1 MTISEVS
8 EKYGLTPDTLRYYER
23 IGLIPPVPRTRSGL
37 RDYDESSCN
46 WIEFI
51 KCMRGAGLQIE
62 ALIEYVALYQQGDS
76 TIEARKNLL
85 IEQRKDLLE
94 KQAEIAA
101 TIDRLNYKIDNYEKI
116 WDKVLLQRT
125 AVKCR
130 PFCVV
135 LTALSALTNSG
146 FNGIME

>member
-46 WIEFI
+46 WIEFV

-62 ALIEYVALYQQGDS
+62 A
-76 TIEARKNLL
+76 L

-116 WDKVLLQRT
+116 CAKVI
-125 AVKCR
+125 K
-130 PFCVV
+130 
-135 LTALSALTNSG
+135 
-146 FNGIME
+146 

>member
-23 IGLIPPVPRTRSGL
+23 IGLIPPVPRTKSGL

-85 IEQRKDLLE
+85 E

-116 WDKVLLQRT
+116 CAKVI
-125 AVKCR
+125 K
-130 PFCVV
+130 
-135 LTALSALTNSG
+135 
-146 FNGIME
+146 

>member
-23 IGLIPPVPRTRSGL
+23 IGLIPPVPRTKSGL

-62 ALIEYVALYQQGDS
+62 ALIEYVALYQQGALS
-76 TIEARKNLL
+76 R
-85 IEQRKDLLE
+85 Q
-94 KQAEIAA
+94 
-101 TIDRLNYKIDNYEKI
+101 EKI
-116 WDKVLLQRT
+116 
-125 AVKCR
+125 C
-130 PFCVV
+130 
-135 LTALSALTNSG
+135 LSSREKTFLKNSRR
-146 FNGIME
+146 

>member
-37 RDYDESSCN
+37 RDYDESSCS

-85 IEQRKDLLE
+85 E

-116 WDKVLLQRT
+116 CAKVI
-125 AVKCR
+125 K
-130 PFCVV
+130 
-135 LTALSALTNSG
+135 
-146 FNGIME
+146 